1 MRKYFKLTISLLLL
15 LSSVIF
21 ALTLAKA
28 TVEELTQESTLI
40 VHGIVQQVE
49 SRWENQDQG
58 TINSFITVDVVE
70 YIKGMDESSLV
81 VKQMGGQIGDWG
93 DVISGTPVL
102 NKGDEVVLFLVKHQN
117 SYEIHSIA
125 LGLFRVYA
133 DDLGQKMV
141 INDLQ
146 NINLIDPSTG
156 KPVEG
161 DETNPAFSLYQFL
174 GQIRS
179 YLSD

>member
-1 MRKYFKLTISLLLL
+1 MRKNLLITVSVLLLF
-15 LSSVIF
+15 SSVIF

-40 VHGIVQQVE
+40 VHGIVQKIENQ
-49 SRWENQDQG
+49 WENQDEG
-58 TINSFITVDVVE
+58 TINSFVTIDVFE

-81 VKQMGGQIGDWG
+81 IRQMGGQIGDWG
-93 DVISGTPVL
+93 DVIPGTPVFS
-102 NKGDEVVLFLVKHQN
+102 KGDEVILFLVKHQN

-125 LGLFRVYA
+125 LGLFRVYE

-141 INDLQ
+141 INDLR
-146 NINLIDPSTG
+146 NINLIDPVTG
-156 KPVEG
+156 NPVAG
-161 DETNPAFSLYQFL
+161 DEANPAFTLSQFR

>member
-1 MRKYFKLTISLLLL
+1 MRKYFILTVMLLLL
-15 LSSVIF
+15 LSSFIF
-21 ALTLAKA
+21 ALSLAKA
-28 TVEELTQESTLI
+28 TVEELTQESTLV

-58 TINSFITVDVVE
+58 TINSFITIDVVE

-81 VKQMGGQIGDWG
+81 IKQMGGQIGDWG
-93 DVISGTPVL
+93 DVIPGAPVL
-102 NKGDEVVLFLVKHQN
+102 NKGDEVVLFLVKYQN

-133 DDLGQKMV
+133 DDVGQKMV
-141 INDLQ
+141 INDLR
-146 NINLIDPSTG
+146 NINLIDPVSGKQITG
-156 KPVEG
+156 E
-161 DETNPAFSLYQFL
+161 ETSPAFSLYQFL